1 MKSAPQASQPDS
13 SLPERYEDAVAE
25 LEALVSQMES
35 GQLPL
40 DRLLVE
46 TDLPIQDISAQ
57 CGYASVNTF
66 YKAFQRTY
74 STAPNAMRRELA
86 AEN

>member
-1 MKSAPQASQPDS
+1 MSEK
-13 SLPERYEDAVAE
+13 AV
-25 LEALVSQMES
+25 Q
-35 GQLPL
+35 QLMRTATGMTFFEYL
-40 DRLLVE
+40 HHQRMTRAKRLLVE

-74 STAPNAMRRELA
+74 STAPNAMRRERA